1 MEERRGKD
9 KPGEWKSVRRGWFW
23 GGAQLREQ
31 VLEMMSGGMGE
42 HHGGEEKQEA
52 DEQKR

>member
-9 KPGEWKSVRRGWFW
+9 KPGEWKAVRRGWFL

-31 VLEMMSGGMGE
+31 VLEMMGCGMGA
-42 HHGGEEKQEA
+42 HHGG
-52 DEQKR
+52 